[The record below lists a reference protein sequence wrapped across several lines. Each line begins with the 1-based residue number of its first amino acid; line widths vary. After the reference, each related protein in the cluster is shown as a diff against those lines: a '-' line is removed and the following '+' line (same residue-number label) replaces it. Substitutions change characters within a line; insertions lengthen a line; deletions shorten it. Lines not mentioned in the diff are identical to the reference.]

1 MRKSKLVTEYDLYC
15 DQCGKYL
22 GPEDNAMAFSD
33 IDGKDLCVNCALK
46 NGIIDAM
53 AWLSL
58 HGFGLAHHAAYEDG
72 KVIAFQKW
80 GRGFTKYVFP
90 VGNDD

>member
-1 MRKSKLVTEYDLYC
+1 MRKPILVTDFDWFC
-15 DQCGKYL
+15 DQCGKHI
-22 GPEDNAMAFSD
+22 GTGDNVMMFHD
-33 IDGKDLCVNCALK
+33 TKENDFCPDCALE

-53 AWLSL
+53 AWLDR
-58 HGFGLAHHAAYEDG
+58 HGFGLAHHAVYENG
-72 KVIAFQKW
+72 KVTAFQKW